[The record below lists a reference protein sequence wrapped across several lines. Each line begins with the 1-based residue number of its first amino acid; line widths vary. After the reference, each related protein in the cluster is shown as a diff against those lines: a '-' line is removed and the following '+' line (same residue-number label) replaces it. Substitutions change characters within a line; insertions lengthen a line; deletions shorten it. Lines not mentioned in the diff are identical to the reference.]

1 MLRVIETKLRTVS
14 KTVVYR
20 ILCTIGIA
28 LLALAI
34 GATGAQAGTLAAISF
49 FVGVIVYYVHD
60 RLWNQFDW
68 RRDAEGKESALR
80 SVVKTIVY
88 RIIIMIAVVL
98 VVRLIIT
105 DSNEVAVAFAIGQF
119 VINMILY
126 YLVERVANRI
136 QKGRLAVEVQ
146 DKNLSSI

>member
-1 MLRVIETKLRTVS
+1 MLKVIETKLRTVS

-20 ILCTIGIA
+20 VLCTIGIA

-34 GATGAQAGTLAAISF
+34 GATGAQAGTLAVVSF
-49 FVGVIVYYVHD
+49 FVGVILYYIHD
-60 RLWNQFDW
+60 RVWNQFNW
-68 RRDAEGKESALR
+68 RRDHEGKESALR

-88 RIIIMIAVVL
+88 RIIVMIAVVL
-98 VVRLIIT
+98 LVKLVIT
-105 DSNEVAVAFAIGQF
+105 DSNEVAIAFAIGQF

-136 QKGRLAVEVQ
+136 QKGRMAVETQ
-146 DKNLSSI
+146 DKNLASI